1 MLKKKELYSSVRE
14 GTDLIVRIVG
24 EIDHH
29 NAVGIRNDI
38 DSEIYVCRPERLIFD
53 LSGVEFMDSSGL
65 GLILGRFTTVKNVGG
80 ELIIRN
86 PCKSV
91 MKILKLAGAER
102 ILNIEYEKVK

>member
-1 MLKKKELYSSVRE
+1 MLNKKELYQSVRE
-14 GTDLIVRIVG
+14 GDDMTVKIIG

-29 NAVGIRNDI
+29 NAVGIRSDI
-38 DSEIYVCRPERLIFD
+38 DSEIYACRPKRLIFD

-65 GLILGRFTTVKNVGG
+65 GLILGRFTTVKSVGG

-91 MKILKLAGAER
+91 MRILKLAGAER
-102 ILNIEYEKVK
+102 ILNIEFENGG

>member
-1 MLKKKELYSSVRE
+1 MINKRELYQSIRDGDE
-14 GTDLIVRIVG
+14 LTVRIIG

-38 DSEIYVCRPERLIFD
+38 DSEIYVCRPKRLIFD

-65 GLILGRFTTVKNVGG
+65 GLILGRFTTAKNIGG

-91 MKILKLAGAER
+91 MRILKLAGAER
-102 ILNIEYEKVK
+102 ILNIEYEDVK